1 MAKAHLSQKVYHK
14 SLTRKNQK
22 TGKSN
27 YPTVKNSKQKTTKYE
42 NGKKTINNRNYR
54 KID

>member
-1 MAKAHLSQKVYHK
+1 MAKASQKIYHK
-14 SLTRKNQK
+14 SLTRKNPE

-27 YPTVKNSKQKTTKYE
+27 YPTIRTVKVKATKYDK
-42 NGKKTINNRNYR
+42 GKKTINNRNYI

>member
-1 MAKAHLSQKVYHK
+1 MAKASQKVYIK
-14 SLTRKNQK
+14 KLTRKNPE

-27 YPTVKNSKQKTTKYE
+27 YPTVKNSKQKTIKYE